1 MSISSRRSVPIM
13 VALALLLAGCGHA
26 DLYSKLTEAQANDMI
41 AVLQSAGIAA
51 NKQDGGETG
60 WTVSAA
66 PGDFSRA
73 IGVLR
78 SQGLPRED
86 FSSLG
91 TVFKKEG
98 FVSSPTEER
107 ARLNYGMSQELA
119 HTISDIDG
127 VVQARVH
134 LALPQSDP
142 MSDVKQPASASV
154 FIKYRPGANVDAQV
168 GKVKAL
174 VVNSIEGLKYDNVSV
189 ETFPAEPLPGQ
200 APGSS
205 GQFVAA
211 SLAYLVLPLLLI
223 FGIVMSYPALRRWQQ
238 RRQALV
244 KVEPYNP
251 ETRA

>member
-1 MSISSRRSVPIM
+1 MMTCQGRGGLAMLI
-13 VALALLLAGCGHA
+13 AFALLLAGCGRA

-41 AVLQSAGIAA
+41 AVLQSAGISA
-51 NKQDGGETG
+51 NKEDGGETG

-73 IGVLR
+73 IAVLR

-98 FVSSPTEER
+98 FVSSPVEER

-134 LALPQSDP
+134 LALPQKDP
-142 MSDVKQPASASV
+142 MADAKEAASASV
-154 FIKYRPGANVDAQV
+154 FIKYRPGANIEAQV

-174 VVNSIEGLKYDNVSV
+174 VVNSVEGLKYDNVSV

-200 APGSS
+200 APGTPGS
-205 GQFVAA
+205 VIAA
-211 SLAYLVLPLLLI
+211 NFAYLLLPLVFVLGLLT
-223 FGIVMSYPALRRWQQ
+223 GYPALRRWQQ

-244 KVEPYNP
+244 RREP
-251 ETRA
+251 RA

>member
-1 MSISSRRSVPIM
+1 MN
-13 VALALLLAGCGHA
+13 ALGKKGLPLLIGLGLLLAGCGHA
-26 DLYSKLTEAQANDMI
+26 DLYSKLTEGQANDMI
-41 AVLQSAGIAA
+41 AVLQSAGISA
-51 NKQDGGETG
+51 NKQDNGEAG
-60 WTVSAA
+60 WTVQAA
-66 PGDFSRA
+66 EGDFGRA
-73 IGVLR
+73 ITVLR

-134 LALPQSDP
+134 LALPQNDP
-142 MSDVKQPASASV
+142 MSDQKQPASASV
-154 FIKYRPGANVDAQV
+154 FIKYRPGANIDAQV

-174 VVNSIEGLKYDNVSV
+174 VVNSVEGLKYDNVSV

-200 APGSS
+200 PAGSS
-205 GQFVAA
+205 GQVIAA
-211 SLAYLVLPLLLI
+211 GLGYLALPLLLI
-223 FGIVMSYPALRRWQQ
+223 LAIVTGYPSLRRWQQ

-244 KVEPYNP
+244 KREPG
-251 ETRA
+251 A

>member
-1 MSISSRRSVPIM
+1 MNSFGKRGAPVMI
-13 VALALLLAGCGHA
+13 ALALLLAGCGRA

-51 NKQDGGETG
+51 NKQDGGEAG

-98 FVSSPTEER
+98 FVSSPVEER

-134 LALPQSDP
+134 LALPQNDP
-142 MSDVKQPASASV
+142 MADQQQPASASV

-174 VVNSIEGLKYDNVSV
+174 VVNSVEGLKYDNVSV

-200 APGSS
+200 AQGSS
-205 GQFVAA
+205 GQVIAA
-211 SLAYLVLPLLLI
+211 SLAYLLLPLLLI
-223 FGIVMSYPALRRWQQ
+223 VGIVMGYPSLRRWQQ
-238 RRQALV
+238 RRTALV
-244 KVEPYNP
+244 KREPK
-251 ETRA
+251 A